1 MPTSETFDFAG
12 PVGRLEAI
20 LMGPDSPP
28 VAAAVV
34 CHAHPLHGGMMHFKV
49 VFRIAKALQEQGLAV
64 LRFNFRGVGRSEGV
78 HDDGNGEQE
87 DARAALSELERRF
100 PGLPLVLGGFSFGSV
115 VALRVAA
122 REARVRAVFA
132 LGFPLVRFG
141 DASVLQAPSQPRL
154 FVQGER
160 DEFGAGEAVRALV
173 EPLPPPRELVV
184 VPEASHFFDG
194 KLDAVQ
200 DAVAAWAAKRP
211 WAGTEPATMTTET
224 KR

>member
-1 MPTSETFDFAG
+1 MPTSESFDFAG

-20 LMGPDSPP
+20 LMSPDDAP

-49 VFRIAKALQEQGLAV
+49 VFRIAKALQEQRLAV

-78 HDDGNGEQE
+78 HDDGRGEQD
-87 DARAALSELERRF
+87 DAVAALAELERRL
-100 PGLPLVLGGFSFGSV
+100 PGLPLVMAGFSFGSV

-122 REARVRAVFA
+122 REPRVRAVVA

-141 DASVLQAPSQPRL
+141 DAATLRAPRQPRL

-160 DEFGAGEAVRALV
+160 DQFGAGDALRALV
-173 EPLPPPRELVV
+173 DPLPPPKELVV
-184 VPEASHFFDG
+184 VPGASHFFDE
-194 KLDAVQ
+194 KLDAMQ
-200 DAVAAWAAKRP
+200 AAVSSWAAKRP
-211 WAGTEPATMTTET
+211 WE
-224 KR
+224 